1 MKIKVPMIPNRPN
14 KSTYPESMKENV
26 SIYPVEATDLT
37 IDIVLYRNPHPK
49 YNCLLIKLHLN
60 SLYLSRDTNELVC
73 DWFNSIYQAD
83 CCIIR

>member
-1 MKIKVPMIPNRPN
+1 MKITVPMIPNRPN

-26 SIYPVEATDLT
+26 SRYPEEATDLT
-37 IDIVLYRNPHPK
+37 TDIVLYRNPHPK

-60 SLYLSRDTNELVC
+60 SLYLSRDINALDCEFC
-73 DWFNSIYQAD
+73 NSIYQSD